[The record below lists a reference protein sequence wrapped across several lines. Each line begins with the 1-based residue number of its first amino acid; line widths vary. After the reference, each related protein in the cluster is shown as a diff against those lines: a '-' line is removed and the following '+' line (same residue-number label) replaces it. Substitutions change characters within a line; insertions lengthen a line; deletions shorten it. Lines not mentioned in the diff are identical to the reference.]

1 MADALSRHAES
12 SVAQTFGF
20 SSPEFL
26 FLYQL
31 IQENKS
37 DPELISS
44 HKLVYAEP
52 LTYPEYQI
60 RDGLLLKNRKL
71 LISSSSHLRNSI
83 IQEFHSTAIA
93 EHGGIQ
99 KIDKTA
105 SNSYWPG

>member
-1 MADALSRHAES
+1 M
-12 SVAQTFGF
+12 
-20 SSPEFL
+20 
-26 FLYQL
+26 
-31 IQENKS
+31 
-37 DPELISS
+37 
-44 HKLVYAEP
+44 

-60 RDGLLLKNRKL
+60 RDGLLFKNRKL

-105 SNSYWPG
+105 SNSYWPGWKADVENFVKSCQVCQQSKI